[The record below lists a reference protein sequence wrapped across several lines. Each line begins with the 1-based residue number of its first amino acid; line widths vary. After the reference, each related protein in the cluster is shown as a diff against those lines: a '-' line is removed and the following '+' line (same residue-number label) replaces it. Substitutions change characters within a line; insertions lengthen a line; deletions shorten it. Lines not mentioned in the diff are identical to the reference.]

1 MKQLSQPYHLLGLF
15 GLLIFLL
22 SLSFNNT
29 STLDFHIHDTVF
41 IISIPQV
48 LKTLTALLLFFW
60 LIYTFTIQI
69 LFSKAVMWIHIIS
82 MLLFT
87 FYVAALSSNIQ
98 NTGQTRY
105 SNWASFERISDTNS
119 ITRIFI
125 LLFLVGQLLFLF
137 NIVAG
142 LIKRKIK

>member
-41 IISIPQV
+41 IISIPHV

-60 LIYTFTIQI
+60 LIYKFTIQI

-82 MLLFT
+82 ILLFT

-98 NTGQTRY
+98 NTGETGH
-105 SNWASFERISDTNS
+105 SNWSKFERISDANFIAST
-119 ITRIFI
+119 II
-125 LLFLVGQLLFLF
+125 LLFLLGQVLFLF
-137 NIVAG
+137 NIIAG

>member
-60 LIYTFTIQI
+60 LSYKFTIQI
-69 LFSKAVMWIHIIS
+69 IFSKAVMWIHIIS
-82 MLLFT
+82 ILLFT
-87 FYVAALSSNIQ
+87 CYIAALSSNIQ